1 MFCLLLMDLI
11 VILLFYSEMSD
22 EFFYSLNVI
31 HNTLTYIYII
41 WNILLF
47 LALGINRYFDNNWR
61 RFYFFLIAIAI
72 IDIIADYE
80 TDWALVYFRSSPFDT
95 GY

>member
-1 MFCLLLMDLI
+1 MSLTFFHVINNLHNILTIIYLLW
-11 VILLFYSEMSD
+11 VILLF
-22 EFFYSLNVI
+22 F
-31 HNTLTYIYII
+31 
-41 WNILLF
+41 
-47 LALGINRYFDNNWR
+47 ALGINRYFDNNWR

-80 TDWALVYFRSSPFDT
+80 TDWALIYFRSSPFDT